1 MEEFF
6 KNRLSKVEYGNFLAL
21 SARSRAE
28 DPDTQTGV
36 AIFDK
41 DWRTISTGF
50 NGFVAG
56 FTPDERIISDRKL
69 KSCLINHAE
78 CNAILKSAKE
88 SHYLFS
94 VLSPCQSCSKII
106 VASSIKSV
114 YFLKQYVS
122 GATNEPDL
130 VYQDIF
136 KLHKVHYE
144 QITPEQIDKI
154 KYWQKK
160 NLDFLNT
167 IYES

>member
-36 AIFDK
+36 VIFDK
-41 DWRTISTGF
+41 DWRTISSGF
-50 NGFVAG
+50 NGFAQNFV
-56 FTPDERIISDRKL
+56 PDERIISDRKL

-88 SHYLFS
+88 GQHLFS

-136 KLHKVHYE
+136 KLHNVQYNQITKE
-144 QITPEQIDKI
+144 QINKI
-154 KYWQKK
+154 IYWQQK
-160 NLDFLNT
+160 NLDFLT
-167 IYES
+167 SIYEN